1 MSQLRQEEALE
12 SMSHAR
18 EKSSLRFNDLKNER
32 LKIESEMQELNVE
45 ITTKDNII
53 KTLTKENLQINSNCT
68 QL

>member
-1 MSQLRQEEALE
+1 
-12 SMSHAR
+12 MSHAR

-32 LKIESEMQELNVE
+32 LKIEKEMQELNVE

-53 KTLTKENLQINSNCT
+53 MTLTKENLQINSNCT